1 LVFMLP
7 ILFPA
12 FILSACSLTKGSCIS
27 YDELKELKTEF
38 AISLYRHISEAENRT
53 NLVVSPASVA
63 VSLELLQ
70 FGAQGNTFTELQDV
84 LGYSIHGNV
93 LRKILIVLQ
102 LDFMHTVDEVVADSS
117 QGTVVQLGCSL
128 LVDAGVQL
136 SPDFAERA
144 AGWANS
150 SLLQTNLT
158 DPNTTHTQEW
168 ITTDLADGDVRGMI
182 LESAGS
188 SLSQLTL
195 VSTLYF
201 RSMWQKKFSLMDSQ
215 MLPFTT
221 PEGSTL
227 KVPTMHH
234 TAEVNY
240 GQFQTAGLEA
250 FSVVELPYLGEKLS
264 MFLVLPSHKRTP
276 LSQIESHLS
285 AKTITLWANSLKR
298 TKMDIFLPR
307 FSIQSLFDLKTV
319 LSALGIR
326 DAFDPI
332 TANFKGIS
340 EQDSL
345 YISEAIHKA
354 EIEVTEDGTKASGAT
369 AMVLLKRSRTP
380 IFKADRPFTF
390 FLRQANTGMH
400 VLPFRSRILHK

>member
-7 ILFPA
+7 ILFSA
-12 FILSACSLTKGSCIS
+12 FILAACCLTNGNCIS

-38 AISLYRHISEAENRT
+38 AISLYRQVSETENGT

-70 FGAQGNTFTELQDV
+70 FGAQGNTFMELQDA

-93 LRKILIVLQ
+93 LKKILVVLHFIINSQ
-102 LDFMHTVDEVVADSS
+102 LYEVADSS
-117 QGTVVQLGCSL
+117 QGTEVQLGCSL
-128 LVDAGVQL
+128 FVDAGVQL

-144 AGWANS
+144 MRWANS

-168 ITTDLADGDVRGMI
+168 ITTDLADGDTRGMT
-182 LESAGS
+182 LERAGS
-188 SLSQLTL
+188 SLSQVTL

-201 RSMWQKKFSLMDSQ
+201 RSMWQKKFSIMDSQ

-240 GQFQTAGLEA
+240 GQFQTAALEA

-264 MFLVLPSHKRTP
+264 MFLVLPSHRRTP
-276 LSQIESHLS
+276 LSHIESHLS

-307 FSIQSLFDLKTV
+307 FSIQSLFDLKTA

-345 YISEAIHKA
+345 YISEAIHRA

-390 FLRQANTGMH
+390 FLRQANTG
-400 VLPFRSRILHK
+400 

>member
-7 ILFPA
+7 ILFSA
-12 FILSACSLTKGSCIS
+12 FVLSACCLTKGNCIS

-38 AISLYRHISEAENRT
+38 AVSLYRHVSEAENRS

-70 FGAQGNTFTELQDV
+70 FGAQGNTFMELQDA
-84 LGYSIHGNV
+84 LGYSIHGND
-93 LRKILIVLQ
+93 LL
-102 LDFMHTVDEVVADSS
+102 HTVDEAVTDSS

-128 LVDAGVQL
+128 FVDAGVQL

-144 AGWANS
+144 ARWANS
-150 SLLQTNLT
+150 SLLRTNLT
-158 DPNTTHTQEW
+158 DPNTTHTQEG
-168 ITTDLADGDVRGMI
+168 ITTDLADGDVRGMT
-182 LESAGS
+182 LESVGS
-188 SLSQLTL
+188 SLSQITL

-201 RSMWQKKFSLMDSQ
+201 RSMWQKKFSIMDSQ

-221 PEGSTL
+221 SEGSTL

-250 FSVVELPYLGEKLS
+250 FSMVELPYLGEKLS
-264 MFLVLPSHKRTP
+264 MFLVLPSHRRTP
-276 LSQIESHLS
+276 LSHIESHLS
-285 AKTITLWANSLKR
+285 AKIITLWANSLKR

-390 FLRQANTGMH
+390 FLRQANTG
-400 VLPFRSRILHK
+400 

>member
-7 ILFPA
+7 ILFSA
-12 FILSACSLTKGSCIS
+12 FILSACCLTKGNCIS

-38 AISLYRHISEAENRT
+38 AISLYRHVSEAENRT
-53 NLVVSPASVA
+53 NLVISPASVA

-70 FGAQGNTFTELQDV
+70 FGAQGNTFMELQDA

-93 LRKILIVLQ
+93 LKKILIVFIFVINSQ
-102 LDFMHTVDEVVADSS
+102 FFEVADSS
-117 QGTVVQLGCSL
+117 QGTVVRLGCSL
-128 LVDAGVQL
+128 FVDAGVQL

-144 AGWANS
+144 ARWANS

-168 ITTDLADGDVRGMI
+168 ITSDLPDGDVHGT
-182 LESAGS
+182 STGS
-188 SLSQLTL
+188 SLNQLTL

-221 PEGSTL
+221 PEGSIL

-234 TAEVNY
+234 TAEVNH
-240 GQFQTAGLEA
+240 GQFQTAALEA
-250 FSVVELPYLGEKLS
+250 FSMVELPYLGEKLS

-307 FSIQSLFDLKTV
+307 FSIQSLFDLRTV

-390 FLRQANTGMH
+390 FLRQANTGS
-400 VLPFRSRILHK
+400 VLFIGRV